1 MKQKNQLGIA
11 SIPAINQYLAQ
22 AKSEG
27 IDVGT
32 ILREMSLNEAI
43 FTDNSRHITGAQ
55 FQTLITALLQCS
67 GNPLFGLHSSRFVRP
82 DSYSILGF
90 IAVNCST
97 FDEAIRKI
105 QPFEQLVGD
114 MGITKISHGATT
126 TQIQWHCQYTE
137 PAVVRQMVD
146 NCLSS
151 WLAFTRTII
160 GPKYHPKHVLLR
172 QPSPS
177 LQTQQQYQ
185 TVFSCPVL
193 FNQIV
198 DALVIDNALLS
209 VPLTHADPAR
219 LGSLESQA
227 HTQLKLLSQLES
239 TSEKVAM
246 LVGAQLNQGLPK
258 RALIAAQLNMSEKTL
273 QRRLK
278 AQKTHYLAVL
288 DKVRLARVEE
298 LLNLPGLSLVQISQ
312 LSGFSEPRSFYR
324 WFKQITGHSPRHSE
338 EKNARIKTIDLIEI

>member
-1 MKQKNQLGIA
+1 MGIA
-11 SIPAINQYLAQ
+11 SIPAVNQYLSQAQ
-22 AKSEG
+22 SEG
-27 IDVGT
+27 IDVTGILAANALDET
-32 ILREMSLNEAI
+32 ILTQNHG
-43 FTDNSRHITGAQ
+43 HISGLQ
-55 FQTLITALLQCS
+55 FQALITALLQCS
-67 GNPLFGLHSSRFVRP
+67 DNPLFGLHSSRFVRP

-90 IAVNCST
+90 IAVNCHT

-114 MGITKISHGATT
+114 MGVTKISRAAST

-137 PAVVRQMVD
+137 PNVVRQMVD

-151 WLAFTRTII
+151 WLAFTRTMI
-160 GPKYHPKHVLLR
+160 GPEYHPVKVLLQR
-172 QPSPS
+172 PSPS

-185 TVFSCPVL
+185 GVFNCPVL
-193 FNQIV
+193 FNQTV

-209 VPLTHADPAR
+209 VPLTHAEPTR

-227 HTQLKLLSQLES
+227 HSQLKLLSQLES

-246 LVGAQLNQGLPK
+246 LVDAQLIQGLPK
-258 RALIAAQLNMSEKTL
+258 RKTIAAQLNMSEKTL

-278 AQKTHYLAVL
+278 ADKTHYLAVL

-298 LLNLPGLSLVQISQ
+298 LLGLPGLSLVQVSQ
-312 LSGFSEPRSFYR
+312 LSGFTEPRSFYR
-324 WFKQITGHSPRHSE
+324 WFKQMTGHSPRHS
-338 EKNARIKTIDLIEI
+338 N

>member
-1 MKQKNQLGIA
+1 MAFKHTLGIA

-27 IDVGT
+27 IDVSA
-32 ILREMSLNEAI
+32 ILRELSLSEAI
-43 FTDNSRHITGAQ
+43 FADNNRHITGAQ
-55 FQTLITALLQCS
+55 FQSLIMALLQCS
-67 GNPLFGLHSSRFVRP
+67 DNPLFGLHSSRFVRP

-90 IAVNCST
+90 IATNCAT

-114 MGITKISHGATT
+114 MGVTKISRGATT

-137 PAVVRQMVD
+137 PDVVRQMVD

-160 GPKYHPKHVLLR
+160 GPQYHPKQVLLR

-177 LQTQQQYQ
+177 LQTQQHYQ
-185 TVFSCPVL
+185 LVFNCPVL
-193 FNQIV
+193 FNQSV

-209 VPLTHADPAR
+209 VGLTHADPAR

-227 HTQLKLLSQLES
+227 HSQLKLLSQLES

-246 LVGAQLNQGLPK
+246 LVSAQLNQGLPK

-278 AQKTHYLAVL
+278 AQKTHYLAIL
-288 DKVRLARVEE
+288 DKVRLTRVEE
-298 LLNLPGLSLVQISQ
+298 LLNLPGLSLVQVSQ
-312 LSGFSEPRSFYR
+312 LNGFSEPRSFYR
-324 WFKQITGHSPRHSE
+324 WFKQMTGHSPRHNK
-338 EKNARIKTIDLIEI
+338 EKTARINPIDL